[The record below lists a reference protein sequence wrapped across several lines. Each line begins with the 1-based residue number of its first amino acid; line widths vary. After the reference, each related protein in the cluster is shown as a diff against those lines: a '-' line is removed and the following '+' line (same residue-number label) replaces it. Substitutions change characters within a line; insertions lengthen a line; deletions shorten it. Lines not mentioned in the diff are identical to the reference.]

1 MKKKKKN
8 QLWKRIIIFLL
19 LFTFGISLFIPLT
32 AYADEKDHK
41 VVRVGWFDSSFCY
54 YDEYGR
60 RCGIDYEYQQKIS
73 AYTGWT
79 YEYVEDS
86 WPNLFQMLKEGKIDL
101 LSDVSYKPEREDYM
115 SFTDL
120 PMGTESYYIYI
131 DSENRE
137 ITADNP
143 ASLNGKRVGV
153 NKDSIQ
159 ETFLKEWTEKNNVKL
174 EIIPLTEEEDES
186 MEMVRRG
193 EIDGYATIYMY
204 ESEQMLIPSAR
215 IGGSDYYYAV
225 NKKRPDLLAE
235 LNMALAEIHDED
247 PYFNQMITEQ
257 RTYDVRTNT
266 TLTPEQEDW
275 IKEHGEIRIGYRDD
289 YLPFCD
295 MDDETGELTGALKD
309 YLVHAQNVLNRPYI
323 QFVTIPFNSTEEA
336 LEALT
341 AGEIDCY
348 FPVNL
353 SSYDADQ
360 KDLRL
365 TGPAMKTEMNAIMRA
380 SEQERL
386 SKESTITLAV
396 NEGMMN
402 IETFIMEHYPKTN
415 RVNFAGLPA
424 CYKAVADGKADGVLV
439 SNYRIPSAE
448 ETLKKYNLFSIPT
461 GESMSFSFAVRKWDT
476 ELYFLVNKTTIMT
489 KSEEMDS
496 ALASYMQVDQKVS
509 FMEFLKDNWLIV
521 VLLLVVVFSV
531 IIFLLGQKIKA
542 ERTANTQKLLLEEA
556 EEVAKLKQTVTS
568 LLDNMPGMNYT
579 KDAKTGA
586 YLACNQAFADYAHKK
601 KPEEVVGFTAAE
613 LFDAETAKRFVEDD
627 SIALSMDGPYVFYE
641 DISDASGHKR
651 QIKTT
656 KLKYTDES
664 GKECVLGISQDAT
677 DSVHITRGSV
687 DSKES
692 YEKAL
697 STGIIYTHIAQALAH
712 GYENLFYVDLNT
724 EEFISYRTDNENGTL
739 IENRRG
745 FHFFEE
751 CMDIIEEHVLSEDQD
766 SVKCAMDRRTL
777 VKHLD
782 QNNTYM
788 ITFRLKA
795 EQEPSYVSLKI
806 TRMQDDDRFIIFAL
820 TDVSEQMNEHNA
832 AAKMREEQIAYNRI
846 SALAGDFFCIYV
858 VNPESGQYREISATS
873 GFDNFERFSEGENF
887 FSDSRVKAEKM
898 VYPDDQGL
906 FISMVTK
913 EKVLEEVEKNGL
925 FTLSY
930 RIMLDGEPR
939 YVQLKAVML
948 DEVEGKRLI
957 VGYNDI
963 DAAVRQEEE
972 YGKRLA
978 QARIEANIDALTG
991 VKNRNAY
998 RVYEERLNAQIE
1010 IGRAPEFAI
1019 IILDVN
1025 DLKKVNDN
1033 EGHKAGDQYLRDAC
1047 RIVCTTFKRSPVF
1060 RVGGDEF
1067 CVLAQGDDYSRLD
1080 ELVEQMNCHNDEAVI
1095 NGGIVVAL
1103 GMARYDSDSK
1113 VASVYERADR
1123 KMYENKSILKA
1134 RKKQ

>member
-1 MKKKKKN
+1 MKRN
-8 QLWKRIIIFLL
+8 QLLKRMILFLL
-19 LFTFGISLFIPLT
+19 LFTFVINCFIP
-32 AYADEKDHK
+32 ASVHADEPEHK

-86 WPNLFQMLKEGKIDL
+86 WPNLLQMLKEGKIDL
-101 LSDVSYKPEREDYM
+101 LSDVSYKPEREEFM

-131 DSENRE
+131 DSENRD
-137 ITADNP
+137 IAADDP
-143 ASLNGKRVGV
+143 TTLNGKRVGV

-159 ETFLKEWTEKNNVKL
+159 ETFLEEWTEKYNVNL
-174 EIIPLTEEEDES
+174 EIVPITVEEDES
-186 MEMVRRG
+186 MEMVARG
-193 EIDGYATIYMY
+193 ELDGYASIYMY

-225 NKKRPDLLAE
+225 NKRRPDLLAE

-257 RTYDVRTNT
+257 RTYDVRTST
-266 TLTPEQEDW
+266 TIPPEMEDW
-275 IKEHGEIRIGYRDD
+275 IKAHGTIRIGIRDD

-309 YLVHAQNVLNRPYI
+309 YLIHAQNILDKPYI
-323 QFVTIPFNSTEEA
+323 QFETIPYNSTAEA
-336 LEALT
+336 LKALD

-353 SSYDADQ
+353 SAYDADQ
-360 KDLRL
+360 KNIRL
-365 TGPAMKTEMNAIMRA
+365 TDPAMKTEMNTIMRA

-402 IETFIMEHYPKTN
+402 IETFIMEHYPKTK
-415 RVNFAGLPA
+415 RVEYAGLPA
-424 CYKAVADGKADGVLV
+424 CYKAVADGEADAVLV

-448 ETLKKYNLFSIPT
+448 ETLKKYNLFSVPT
-461 GESMSFSFAVRKWDT
+461 GENMSFSFAVRKWDT
-476 ELYFLVNKTTIMT
+476 ELYFLMNKTTILT
-489 KSEEMDS
+489 KSEDMDS

-509 FMEFLKDNWLIV
+509 FMQFLKDNWMIVMLLIII
-521 VLLLVVVFSV
+521 VFSIIV
-531 IIFLLGQKIKA
+531 ILLAQKVKA
-542 ERTANTQKLLLEEA
+542 ERTANKQKHLLEEA
-556 EEVAKLKQTVTS
+556 EGIANLKQTVTS

-586 YLACNQAFADYAHKK
+586 YLACNQAFAEYAHKK
-601 KPEEVVGFTAAE
+601 NPDEVVGHTAAE
-613 LFDAETAKRFVEDD
+613 IFDEETAKRLMEDD
-627 SIALSMDGPYVFYE
+627 KMALSMDGPYVFYE
-641 DISDASGHKR
+641 DITDVAGRRR

-656 KLKYTDES
+656 KLKYTDDS
-664 GKECVLGISQDAT
+664 GRECVLGISQDAT
-677 DSVHITRGSV
+677 DSVHISREIVASR
-687 DSKES
+687 DS

-697 STGIIYTHIAQALAH
+697 STGIIYAHIAQTLAH
-712 GYENLFYVDLNT
+712 GYANLFYVDLNS
-724 EEFISYRTDNENGTL
+724 EEFISYMSDEENGTL
-739 IENRRG
+739 KENRRG

-751 CMDIIEEHVLSEDQD
+751 CMDIIEEHVYPEDQEA
-766 SVKCAMDRRTL
+766 VKAAMDRKTL
-777 VKHLD
+777 EEHLN
-782 QNNTYM
+782 QNNGLM
-788 ITFRLKA
+788 MTFRLKG
-795 EQEPSYVSLKI
+795 EEEPDYVSMKI
-806 TRMQDDDRFIIFAL
+806 TRMQDDHRYIVIAMMDI
-820 TDVSEQMNEHNA
+820 SEQMKEHNA
-832 AAKMREEQIAYNRI
+832 AAQMREEQTAYNRI

-858 VNPESGQYREISATS
+858 VNPETCQYREISATAN
-873 GFDNFERFSEGENF
+873 FDSFDRFKEGENF
-887 FSDSRVKAEKM
+887 FSDSRMKAEKLI
-898 VYPDDQGL
+898 YPEDQGL

-913 EKVLEEVEKNGL
+913 EKVLDEVEKNGL

-930 RIMLDGEPR
+930 RILLDGEPR

-948 DEVEGKRLI
+948 DELEGKRLI

-972 YGKRLA
+972 YGRRLA

-998 RVYEERLNAQIE
+998 RIYEERLNAQIE
-1010 IGRAPEFAI
+1010 IGRAPEFAV

-1067 CVLAQGDDYSRLD
+1067 AVLSQGEDYARID
-1080 ELVEQMNCHNDEAVI
+1080 ELVEQVNCHNDEAVA
-1095 NGGIVVAL
+1095 NGGIVIAL
-1103 GMARYDSDSK
+1103 GMARYEADDK
-1113 VASVYERADR
+1113 VSAVYERADK

-1134 RKKQ
+1134 RKIQ

>member
-1 MKKKKKN
+1 MKRKTF
-8 QLWKRIIIFLL
+8 WKRIIISLL
-19 LFTFGISLFIPLT
+19 LFTFVAGILMPIT
-32 AYADEKDHK
+32 AYADKTDHK

-60 RCGIDYEYQQKIS
+60 RCGIDYEYQRKIS

-86 WPNLFQMLKEGKIDL
+86 WPNLLQMLKEGKIDI
-101 LSDVSYKPEREDYM
+101 LSDVSYKPEREEYM
-115 SFTDL
+115 YFTDL

-131 DSENRE
+131 SAENRG
-137 ITADNP
+137 ITADRP
-143 ASLNGKRVGV
+143 ATLNGKRIGV
-153 NKDSIQ
+153 NKDSLQ
-159 ETFLKEWTEKNNVKL
+159 ETFLAEWAEKNNVSF
-174 EIIPLTEEEDES
+174 EIIPLSGEEDES
-186 MEMVRRG
+186 MEMVERG
-193 EIDGYATIYMY
+193 ELDGYASIYMFD
-204 ESEQMLIPSAR
+204 SEQKLVPYVR

-225 NKKRPDLLAE
+225 SKKRSDLLAE

-247 PYFNQMITEQ
+247 PYFSQMMTEE
-257 RTYDVRTNT
+257 RTYDIRSNIV
-266 TLTPEQEDW
+266 LTPGQEDW
-275 IKEHGEIRIGYRDD
+275 IKEHGSIRIGYRDD

-309 YLVHAQNVLNRPYI
+309 YLAHAQNLFQRPDL
-323 QFVTIPFNSTEEA
+323 QFETIPYDSTQEA
-336 LEALT
+336 LEALI

-348 FPVNL
+348 FPIYL
-353 SSYDADQ
+353 STYDAQQ
-360 KDLRL
+360 KGIRL
-365 TGPAMKTEMNAIMRA
+365 TDPAMKTEMNAIMR
-380 SEQERL
+380 SSDKERL
-386 SKESTITLAV
+386 SKDSTITLAV

-402 IETFIMEHYPKTN
+402 IETFIMDMYPKTT
-415 RVNFAGLPA
+415 RVPYPGLQA
-424 CYKAVADGKADGVLV
+424 CYKAVANGETEAVLV
-439 SNYRIPSAE
+439 SNYRILPAQ
-448 ETLKKYNLFSIPT
+448 ETLDKYKLLSVPT
-461 GESMSFSFAVRKWDT
+461 GESMPFSFAVREWDSD
-476 ELYFLVNKTTIMT
+476 LYFLLNKTANAT
-489 KSEEMDS
+489 KSEDMDS
-496 ALASYMQVDQKVS
+496 ALASYMQADQKVS
-509 FMEFLKDNWLIV
+509 FMRFLKDNWIIV
-521 VLLLVVVFSV
+521 VILLTVVFSV
-531 IIFLLGQKIKA
+531 IIFLLNQKLKA
-542 ERTANTQKLLLEEA
+542 DKTANKQRRLLEEA
-556 EEVAKLKQTVTS
+556 DEIAKLKQTVTS

-579 KDAKTGA
+579 KDAKTGV

-601 KPEEVVGFTAAE
+601 KPENVVGLTAEE
-613 LFDAETAKRFVEDD
+613 LFDEETAKHFAEDD
-627 SIALSMDGPYVFYE
+627 KIALSMDGPYVFYE
-641 DISDASGHKR
+641 DVKDASGSRR

-664 GKECVLGISQDAT
+664 GKECLLGISQDVT
-677 DSVHITRGSV
+677 DSVRITRGSV

-697 STGIIYTHIAQALAH
+697 STGIIYTHIAQTLAN

-724 EEFISYRTDNENGTL
+724 EEFISYRTDDENGTL

-751 CMDIIEEHVLSEDQD
+751 CLDIIEEHVSPEDQD
-766 SVKCAMDRRTL
+766 AVKAAMDRRTL
-777 VKHLD
+777 EDYLE
-782 QNNTYM
+782 QNHTFM
-788 ITFRLKA
+788 MTFRLIGEKN
-795 EQEPSYVSLKI
+795 PKYVSLKI
-806 TRMQDDDRFIIFAL
+806 TRMRDDDRYIILAL
-820 TDVSEQMNEHNA
+820 TDVSEQINEQNA

-858 VNPESGQYREISATS
+858 VNPETTQYREISATS
-873 GFDNFERFSEGENF
+873 GFDSFDRYREGEDF
-887 FSDSRVKAEKM
+887 FADSREKAEKQI
-898 VYPDDQGL
+898 YPEDQGL
-906 FISMVTK
+906 FISMVTR
-913 EKVLEEVEKNGL
+913 ERVLEEVEKNGL

-930 RIMLDGEPR
+930 RIILNGAPR

-948 DEVEGKRLI
+948 EESEGKRLI

-1010 IGRAPEFAI
+1010 INRAPEFAI

-1067 CVLAQGDDYSRLD
+1067 CVLAQGDDYAHLD
-1080 ELVEQMNCHNDEAVI
+1080 ELVDQMNAHNDDAVE

-1103 GMARYDSDSK
+1103 GMARYEKDEK
-1113 VASVYERADR
+1113 VALVYERADK
-1123 KMYENKSILKA
+1123 KMYENKSELKA

>member
-1 MKKKKKN
+1 MKRN
-8 QLWKRIIIFLL
+8 LFPKRIIIFLL
-19 LFTFGISLFIPLT
+19 LFTFVINLFAPVT
-32 AYADEKDHK
+32 ARADEPEHK

-54 YDEYGR
+54 YDDYGR

-101 LSDVSYKPEREDYM
+101 LSDVSYKPEREEFM

-131 DSENRE
+131 DSKNRD
-137 ITADNP
+137 IAADDP
-143 ASLNGKRVGV
+143 STLNGKRVGV

-159 ETFLKEWTEKNNVKL
+159 EMYLREWAEKYKVNL
-174 EIIPLTEEEDES
+174 EIVSLTAEETVS
-186 MEMVRRG
+186 MQMVSEG
-193 EIDGYATIYMY
+193 ELDGYASVYMY

-257 RTYDVRTNT
+257 RTYDVRTST
-266 TLTPEQEDW
+266 TLTPEIEDW
-275 IKEHGEIRIGYRDD
+275 IKEHGTIRIGYRDD

-309 YLVHAQNVLNRPYI
+309 YLIHSQNVLDKPYI
-323 QFVTIPFNSTEEA
+323 QFETIPYNSTEEA
-336 LEALT
+336 LIAMD

-353 SSYDADQ
+353 NSYDADQ
-360 KDLRL
+360 KNIRL
-365 TGPAMKTEMNAIMRA
+365 TDPAMKTEMNAIMRV

-386 SKESTITLAV
+386 SKDSTITLAV

-402 IETFIMEHYPKTN
+402 IESFIMEHYPKTK
-415 RVNFAGLPA
+415 RVEYPGLPA
-424 CYKAVADGKADGVLV
+424 CYKAVADGKTDAVLV

-448 ETLKKYNLFSIPT
+448 ETLKKYNLFSVPT
-461 GESMSFSFAVRKWDT
+461 GENMSFSFAVRKWDT
-476 ELYFLVNKTTIMT
+476 ELYFLMNKSTILT
-489 KSEEMDS
+489 KSEDMDS
-496 ALASYMQVDQKVS
+496 ALASYMQADQKVT
-509 FMEFLKDNWLIV
+509 FMQFLKDNWMIV
-521 VLLLVVVFSV
+521 MLLLIAVFSI
-531 IIFLLGQKIKA
+531 IIFLLVQKIKA
-542 ERTANTQKLLLEEA
+542 DRTANVQRVLLKEA
-556 EEVAKLKQTVTS
+556 EEIANLKQTVTS

-579 KDAKTGA
+579 KDAKTGK

-601 KPEEVVGFTAAE
+601 KPEDVVGLTASE
-613 LFDAETAKRFVEDD
+613 LFDEETAKRYAEDD
-627 SIALSMDGPYVFYE
+627 NMALSMDGPYVFY
-641 DISDASGHKR
+641 DDLSDASGRKK

-656 KLKYTDES
+656 KLKYTDDS
-664 GKECVLGISQDAT
+664 GRECILGIFQDVT
-677 DSVHITRGSV
+677 DFVHITRGSV
-687 DSKES
+687 GSKES

-697 STGIIYTHIAQALAH
+697 STGIIYAHIAQTLAH
-712 GYENLFYVDLNT
+712 GYENLFYVDLNS
-724 EEFISYRTDNENGTL
+724 EEFISYLTDDENGTL

-751 CMDIIEEHVLSEDQD
+751 CMDIIEEHVLPEDQEA
-766 SVKCAMDRRTL
+766 VKAAMDRKTL
-777 VKHLD
+777 EKHLD
-782 QNNTYM
+782 QNNNFMMT
-788 ITFRLKA
+788 IRLKGK
-795 EQEPSYVSLKI
+795 EEPSYVSMKI
-806 TRMQDDDRFIIFAL
+806 TRMQDDNRFIIIAL
-820 TDVSEQMNEHNA
+820 MDVSEQMNEHNA

-858 VNPESGQYREISATS
+858 VNPETCQYREISATS
-873 GFDNFERFSEGENF
+873 NFESFDRFREGENF
-887 FSDSRVKAEKM
+887 FSDSRIKAEKLI
-898 VYPDDQGL
+898 YPEDQGL
-906 FISMVTK
+906 FISMVTR
-913 EKVLEEVEKNGL
+913 EKVLDEVDKNGL

-948 DEVEGKRLI
+948 EEDEGKRLI
-957 VGYNDI
+957 IGYNDI

-998 RVYEERLNAQIE
+998 RVYEERLNAQIN

-1047 RIVCTTFKRSPVF
+1047 RIVCMTFKRSPVF

-1067 CVLAQGDDYSRLD
+1067 AVLSQGDDYAHID
-1080 ELVEQMNCHNDEAVI
+1080 ELVEQVNCHNDEALE
-1095 NGGIVVAL
+1095 NGGIVIAL
-1103 GMARYDSDSK
+1103 GMSRYEADEK
-1113 VASVYERADR
+1113 VSAVYERADK

-1134 RKKQ
+1134 RKKH

>member
-1 MKKKKKN
+1 MKRK
-8 QLWKRIIIFLL
+8 QLLKRIIIFLL
-19 LFTFGISLFIPLT
+19 LFTFGIGIFTPFT
-32 AYADEKDHK
+32 AYADEPEHK
-41 VVRVGWFDSSFCY
+41 VVRVGWYDSSFCY

-86 WPNLFQMLKEGKIDL
+86 WPNLLQMLKSGKIDL
-101 LSDVSYKPEREDYM
+101 LSDVSYKPEREEFM

-137 ITADNP
+137 IAADNP
-143 ASLNGKRVGV
+143 ATFKGKRIGV

-159 ETFLKEWTEKNNVKL
+159 ETFLREWADKNNVKL
-174 EIIPLTEEEDES
+174 EVVPLTVEEDES
-186 MEMVRRG
+186 MEMVVRG
-193 EIDGYATIYMY
+193 ELDGYASIYMY

-266 TLTPEQEDW
+266 VLTPEQEDW
-275 IKEHGEIRIGYRDD
+275 IKEHGAIRIGYRDD

-309 YLVHAQNVLNRPYI
+309 YLVHAQNTLDRPYI
-323 QFVTIPFNSTEEA
+323 QFETMPYNSTEEA
-336 LEALT
+336 LKALN

-353 SSYDADQ
+353 SAYDADQ
-360 KDLRL
+360 QNIRL
-365 TGPAMKTEMNAIMRA
+365 TDPAMKTEMNAIMRV

-386 SKESTITLAV
+386 SKDSTITLAV

-402 IETFIMEHYPKTN
+402 IETFIMEHYPHTN
-415 RVNFAGLPA
+415 RVEYAGLPA

-476 ELYFLVNKTTIMT
+476 DLYFLMNKTAILT

-496 ALASYMQVDQKVS
+496 ALASYMQVDQKIS
-509 FMEFLKDNWLIV
+509 YMQFLKDNWIIV
-521 VLLLVVVFSV
+521 VLLITVVFSV

-542 ERTANTQKLLLEEA
+542 ERTANKQRILLEEA

-579 KDAKTGA
+579 KDAKTGK

-601 KPEEVVGFTAAE
+601 KPEDVVGLTAAE
-613 LFDAETAKRFVEDD
+613 IFDEETAKRYVEDD
-627 SIALSMDGPYVFYE
+627 NMALSMERPYVFYE
-641 DISDASGHKR
+641 EVADASGHKK
-651 QIKTT
+651 QIRTT

-664 GKECVLGISQDAT
+664 GRECVLGISQDVT
-677 DSVHITRGSV
+677 DSVRITRGSIE
-687 DSKES
+687 SKES

-724 EEFISYRTDNENGTL
+724 EEFISYRTDDANGTL

-751 CMDIIEEHVLSEDQD
+751 CLDIIEEHVFPEDQEN
-766 SVKCAMDRRTL
+766 VKNAMDRQTL
-777 VKHLD
+777 VEHLNSD
-782 QNNTYM
+782 NSFM
-788 ITFRLKA
+788 MTFRLKG
-795 EQEPSYVSLKI
+795 EQEPGYVSLKI
-806 TRMQDDDRFIIFAL
+806 TRMQDDDRFIILAL
-820 TDVSEQMNEHNA
+820 TDVSEQMKEHNA

-846 SALAGDFFCIYV
+846 SALAGEFFSIYL
-858 VNPESGQYREISATS
+858 VNPKTGQYREFSATT
-873 GFDNFERFSEGENF
+873 GFENFDRFQEGQDF
-887 FSDSRVKAEKM
+887 FSDSRINAEKTI
-898 VYPDDQGL
+898 YPEDQGL
-906 FISMVTK
+906 FMSTITQ
-913 EKVLEEVEKNGL
+913 EKVLGEVEKNGI

-930 RIMLDGEPR
+930 RIMLNGEPR
-939 YVQLKAVML
+939 YVQLKAVMV
-948 DEVEGKRLI
+948 DEDDGQSLI
-957 VGYNDI
+957 VGFNDI

-1010 IGRAPEFAI
+1010 IGHAPEFAI

-1047 RIVCTTFKRSPVF
+1047 KIVCTTFKRSPVF

-1067 CVLAQGDDYSRLD
+1067 AVLAQGNDYARLE
-1080 ELVEQMNCHNDEAVI
+1080 ELVEQMNRHNDEAVE

-1113 VASVYERADR
+1113 VASVYERADKR
-1123 KMYENKSILKA
+1123 MYENKSVLKA

>member
-1 MKKKKKN
+1 MKRN
-8 QLWKRIIIFLL
+8 QFPKRIIIFLL
-19 LFTFGISLFIPLT
+19 LFTFVINLFVPVT
-32 AYADEKDHK
+32 ARADEPEHK

-54 YDEYGR
+54 YDDYGR

-101 LSDVSYKPEREDYM
+101 LSDVSYKPEREEFM

-131 DSENRE
+131 D
-137 ITADNP
+137 ADNRDIVADDP
-143 ASLNGKRVGV
+143 SSLNGKRIGV

-159 ETFLKEWTEKNNVKL
+159 ETFLQEWAEKYKVNL
-174 EIIPLTEEEDES
+174 EIVPLTVEEDKS
-186 MEMVRRG
+186 MEMVTEG
-193 EIDGYATIYMY
+193 KIDGYASIFMY
-204 ESEQMLIPSAR
+204 ESEQRLIPSAR

-257 RTYDVRTNT
+257 RTYDVRTST
-266 TLTPEQEDW
+266 TLTPEIEDW
-275 IKEHGEIRIGYRDD
+275 IKEHGTIRIGIRDD

-309 YLVHAQNVLNRPYI
+309 YLVHAQNVLDRPYI
-323 QFVTIPFNSTEEA
+323 QFETIPYDSTEEA
-336 LEALT
+336 LKALD

-348 FPVNL
+348 FPVYL
-353 SSYDADQ
+353 SSYDADERGI
-360 KDLRL
+360 RL
-365 TGPAMKTEMNAIMRA
+365 TDPAMKTEMNAVMRA

-386 SKESTITLAV
+386 SKNSEITLAV
-396 NEGMMN
+396 NAGMKN
-402 IETFIMEHYPKTN
+402 IETFIMEHYPKTT
-415 RVNFAGLPA
+415 RVEYAGLPA
-424 CYKAVADGKADGVLV
+424 CYKAVADGETDGVLV

-461 GESMSFSFAVRKWDT
+461 GESMPFSFAVRKWDT
-476 ELYFLVNKTTIMT
+476 ELYFLMNKTTILT
-489 KSEEMDS
+489 KSEDMDS
-496 ALASYMQVDQKVS
+496 ALASYMKTDQKVS
-509 FMEFLKDNWLIV
+509 FMQFLKDNWMIVMLLII
-521 VLLLVVVFSV
+521 VVFSI
-531 IIFLLGQKIKA
+531 IIFLLGQRIKI
-542 ERTANTQKLLLEEA
+542 ERTANKQKRLLEEA
-556 EEVAKLKQTVTS
+556 EGIANLKQTVTS

-579 KDAKTGA
+579 KDANTGV
-586 YLACNQAFADYAHKK
+586 YLACNQAFAEYAHKK
-601 KPEEVVGFTAAE
+601 NPDEVVGHTAAE
-613 LFDAETAKRFVEDD
+613 LFDEETAKHLVEDD
-627 SIALSMDGPYVFYE
+627 NMALSMDGPYVFYE
-641 DISDASGHKR
+641 DIQDISGRKK

-656 KLKYTDES
+656 KLKYTDDS
-664 GKECVLGISQDAT
+664 GRECVLGVSQDAT
-677 DSVHITRGSV
+677 DSVHISREIAST
-687 DSKES
+687 KES

-697 STGIIYTHIAQALAH
+697 STGIIYTHIAQTLAT
-712 GYENLFYVDLNT
+712 GYENLFYVDLYS
-724 EEFISYRTDNENGTL
+724 EEFISYRTDEENGTL

-751 CMDIIEEHVLSEDQD
+751 CMDIIDEHVFPEDLEI
-766 SVKCAMDRRTL
+766 VKAAMDRRAL
-777 VKHLD
+777 EEHLEREKD
-782 QNNTYM
+782 LM
-788 ITFRLKA
+788 MTFRLKGK
-795 EQEPSYVSLKI
+795 EEPDYVSLKI
-806 TRMQDDDRFIIFAL
+806 TKMQDDKRFIVIAL
-820 TDVSEQMNEHNA
+820 MDISEQMKEHNA
-832 AAKMREEQIAYNRI
+832 AAQMREEQIAYNRI

-858 VNPESGQYREISATS
+858 VNPETCQYREISATTN
-873 GFDNFERFSEGENF
+873 FDSFDRFKEGDNF
-887 FSDSRVKAEKM
+887 FSDSRMKAEKLI
-898 VYPDDQGL
+898 YPEDQGL

-913 EKVLEEVEKNGL
+913 EKVLDEVEKNGL

-930 RIMLDGEPR
+930 RILLDGEPR

-948 DEVEGKRLI
+948 DELEGKRLI

-972 YGKRLA
+972 YGRRLA

-1067 CVLAQGDDYSRLD
+1067 AVISQGDDYGRIE
-1080 ELVEQMNCHNDEAVI
+1080 ELVEQVNCHNDEAI
-1095 NGGIVVAL
+1095 ANGGIVVAL
-1103 GMARYDSDSK
+1103 GMARYESDDK
-1113 VASVYERADR
+1113 VSEVYERADK